1 MKAPYDY
8 VKDLMTREEFDSKVE
23 AKVKEW
29 AGLLDQSAASLIVLD
44 ECGRL
49 DVPFTNVKDLQDATE
64 ASIRVRVDKINPVR
78 SFTRRS
84 GEPGQVVNIE
94 VSDASGQCLLVLW
107 DDDVRLVE
115 QGYVKVGRMIRA
127 LDCYVRKSNFGLE
140 VSCGKFGSIIAE
152 E

>member
-1 MKAPYDY
+1 MRK
-8 VKDLMTREEFDSKVE
+8 EFDSKVE

-29 AGLLDQSAASLIVLD
+29 AGLLDQTAASLIVID

-49 DVPFTNVKDLQDATE
+49 DVLFTSVENLQDTTE
-64 ASIRVRVDKINPVR
+64 VSIRVHVDKINPVR

-84 GEPGQVVNIE
+84 GELGRVVNIE
-94 VSDASGQCLLVLW
+94 VSDESGHCLLVLW

-115 QGYVKVGRMIRA
+115 QGYIKVGRVIRA

-140 VSCGKFGSIIAE
+140 VSCGKFGSIVAE
-152 E
+152 D